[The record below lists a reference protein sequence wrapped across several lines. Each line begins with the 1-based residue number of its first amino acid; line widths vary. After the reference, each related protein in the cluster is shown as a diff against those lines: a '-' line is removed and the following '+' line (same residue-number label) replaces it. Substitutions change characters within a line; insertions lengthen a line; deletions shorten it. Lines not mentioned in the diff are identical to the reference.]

1 MNNYVYIG
9 PGQMRSASVIQGVI
23 KSLDLTK
30 VLHVSINDYF
40 LLWHT

>member
-23 KSLDLTK
+23 KSLDTK